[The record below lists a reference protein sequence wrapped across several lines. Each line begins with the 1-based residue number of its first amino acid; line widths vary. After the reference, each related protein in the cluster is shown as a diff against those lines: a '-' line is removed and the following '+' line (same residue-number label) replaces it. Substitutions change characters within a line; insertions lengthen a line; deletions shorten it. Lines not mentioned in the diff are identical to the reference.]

1 MTKRALGLA
10 GFALG
15 AVLAA
20 ASPAFAA
27 GGHVEKPPRMEWT
40 FAGPFGFYDDA
51 QLQRGFK
58 VFREVCAACHSMKKL
73 SFRNLAEPGGPGF
86 TEEQVKALAAEY
98 TVQDGPNEAGEM
110 FERPGRPSDRFP
122 SPFPNE
128 LAARAANG
136 GAYPLDLSLIAKNR
150 AGGENYVYAL
160 LTGYRDN
167 PPPGFVLGDGM
178 YYNDWFAGHQI
189 AMAPPLMADRVTYAD
204 GTPATV
210 ERMAKDVSTF
220 LAWAASPHLE
230 ARNSLGVKV
239 MLFLFIFTG
248 LLYATKRKI
257 WKNLH

>member
-1 MTKRALGLA
+1 MRTAKLLIASVLALGL
-10 GFALG
+10 GMG
-15 AVLAA
+15 A
-20 ASPAFAA
+20 ASAA
-27 GGHVEKPPRMEWT
+27 VGPKAPVQEWPHTGFFGT
-40 FAGPFGFYDDA
+40 FDRAA
-51 QLQRGFK
+51 LQRGYQVYK
-58 VFREVCAACHSMKKL
+58 EVCAACHAMKQIR
-73 SFRNLAEPGGPGF
+73 FRNLEGIGLSAAE
-86 TEEQVKALAAEY
+86 VAALAKEY
-98 TVQDGPNEAGEM
+98 ETTDGPNDEGEM
-110 FERPGRPSDRFP
+110 FKRPARAADRFP

-167 PPPGFVLGDGM
+167 PPPGFALGDGM

-239 MLFLFIFTG
+239 MLFLFILTG
-248 LLYATKRKI
+248 LLYATKRKVWRNI
-257 WKNLH
+257 KH